1 MRRIKTRRYRPYG
14 VTPCVCVYESDW
26 RKIRRVLRAAD
37 EWKDDRSSLR
47 RTIALHEAI
56 DALNK
61 EPKK

>member
-26 RKIRRVLRAAD
+26 RKIRRVLRAAEVIRQRGAPGKGWD
-37 EWKDDRSSLR
+37 ELR
-47 RTIALHEAI
+47 DAI
-56 DALNK
+56 DALNR